1 MKLLLLPA
9 VAIAARFKSFTAL
22 IVRCYKG
29 ATLPVLADLNII
41 LKQVRSSSKVLEIV
55 CINALRFVVFVI
67 EWTPLCFKEEDK
79 EIKVIS
85 FETRHQMVYK
95 PYFKVLN

>member
-1 MKLLLLPA
+1 MLLPA

-55 CINALRFVVFVI
+55 CINALRFVVLVI
-67 EWTPLCFKEEDK
+67 EWTPLGFEEK
-79 EIKVIS
+79 HEEIKVVG
-85 FETRHQMVYK
+85 FNAGHQVVHETHFQV
-95 PYFKVLN
+95 FN